1 MQITLLQQFWDES
14 WKEINDKPAPQQ
26 AFAQLLNQYS
36 EPHRKYHT
44 LEHIHE
50 CLLHAE
56 RIKHLTAHYDEI
68 IIALWF
74 HDAIYDTHRLDNEE
88 QSANQAKH
96 CLEAAR
102 VADDKINRIVAL
114 ILATRH
120 NQPPQT
126 ADEALLV
133 DIDLAIL
140 GADPKRFQAYE
151 TQIQEEYSFVP
162 ESLFNAKRTEIIQG
176 FLSRDRL
183 YETDYF
189 RASHENQAQM
199 NLRHSIALIQ
209 ANPPAPQ
216 T

>member
-1 MQITLLQQFWDES
+1 MQITLLQQFWDIS
-14 WKEINDKPAPQQ
+14 WREISGKPAPEQV
-26 AFAQLLNQYS
+26 FFQLLNQYS
-36 EPHRKYHT
+36 EAHRKYHT

-56 RIKHLTAHYDEI
+56 RIKHLATHYGEI

-74 HDAIYDTHRLDNEE
+74 HDAIYDTHRHDNEE
-88 QSANQAKH
+88 QSARQARH
-96 CLEAAR
+96 CLEAAG
-102 VADDKINRIVAL
+102 VANDKINRIVAL

-120 NQPPQT
+120 SQRPQT
-126 ADEALLV
+126 TDEALLV

-140 GADPKRFQAYE
+140 GAAPNRFQAYE
-151 TQIQEEYSFVP
+151 AQIREEYSFVP

-176 FLSRDRL
+176 FLGRDRL

-189 RASHENQAQM
+189 WASHENQAQM
-199 NLRHSIALIQ
+199 NLRRSIALIQ
-209 ANPPAPQ
+209 AKPPAPQ